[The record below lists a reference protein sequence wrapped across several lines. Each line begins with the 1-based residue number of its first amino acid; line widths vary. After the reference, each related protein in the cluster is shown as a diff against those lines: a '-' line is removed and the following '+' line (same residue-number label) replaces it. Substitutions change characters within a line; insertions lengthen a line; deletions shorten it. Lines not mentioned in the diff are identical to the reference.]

1 MYLKLLS
8 TRFMSVFS
16 IDILKKIK
24 DSHTEREW
32 EAGDLINNKT
42 GTNSGLRTFFL
53 LYFFFKRLNHFCGQA
68 DLLIWPWSLFQHDLE
83 LTQEWPRYDLRKK
96 PISAPMV
103 ALRMLGCPLANPIYW
118 SKAPSVYTF
127 LLWSDGQMHT
137 TGEMR
142 KACEDNG

>member
-24 DSHTEREW
+24 DSHTQREW

-68 DLLIWPWSLFQHDLE
+68 GLLIWPWSLFQHDLE

-127 LLWSDGQMHT
+127 LLWSGGQMHT
-137 TGEMR
+137 AGEMR
-142 KACEDNG
+142 KACADNG

>member
-1 MYLKLLS
+1 
-8 TRFMSVFS
+8 MSVFS

-24 DSHTEREW
+24 DSHTQREW

-103 ALRMLGCPLANPIYW
+103 ARRMLGCPLANPMYW
-118 SKAPSVYTF
+118 SKAPSKAYISSLVRRSNAYCWRNEKS
-127 LLWSDGQMHT
+127 LRGQWIV
-137 TGEMR
+137 
-142 KACEDNG
+142 N